1 MIPLRVQQILLDFVG
16 VPLKQ
21 KKCRSVTKKDKMCSK
36 TRTKGSF
43 FCLCHNSLAKLTAA
57 HTFSA
62 SLIALCE
69 MLKVQKYKYPPP
81 IPEPKRGSRISV
93 RFAKRKPGSG
103 LSELN
108 FWVAGTVVGYDK
120 NEDRHIIRF
129 DDTETRNTKMR
140 WVDWVY
146 SDTTNT
152 EYNNIPEEKIKAQI
166 QQDYYKIIN
175 KYGNLFGKI
184 TRKTSISKYL
194 IHAYSTHGGGNNY
207 NPPCYIIDT
216 TS

>member
-1 MIPLRVQQILLDFVG
+1 
-16 VPLKQ
+16 
-21 KKCRSVTKKDKMCSK
+21 MCSK

-57 HTFSA
+57 HTFSS
-62 SLIALCE
+62 SLIVLCE

-120 NEDRHIIRF
+120 NNDRHIILY
-129 DDTETRNTKMR
+129 DDTEKRKTKMI

-152 EYNNIPEEKIKAQI
+152 EWNNIPEEKIKAQI
-166 QQDYYKIIN
+166 QQDYYKIMK
-175 KYGNLFGKI
+175 KYGNLFGTI
-184 TRKTSISKYL
+184 TRKPVLSKYR
-194 IHAYSTHGGGNNY
+194 IYAYSTYYRNKKH
-207 NPPCYIIDT
+207 NPPCYIIEA